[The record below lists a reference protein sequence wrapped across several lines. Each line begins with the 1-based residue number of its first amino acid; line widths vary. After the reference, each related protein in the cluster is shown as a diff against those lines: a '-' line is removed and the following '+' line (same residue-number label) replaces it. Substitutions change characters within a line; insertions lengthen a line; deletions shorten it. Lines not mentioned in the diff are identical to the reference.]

1 MDNKQLKQNN
11 KALLTGTIVYAIGN
25 LGTKILT
32 FLIVPLY
39 TYYISTSDMGDYDL
53 LLTSVS
59 LLTPLISLQISDA
72 SYNWMIRRTTSNEI
86 CIKATYGYLLK
97 SCAIAVII
105 IGLVSR
111 FLYIWNVEIFLAI
124 LVLQP
129 ILETTQKILRGLK
142 NQKLF
147 AASGI
152 IYTGILVTLNFVT
165 VCIWKLGVTS
175 LLINTVISH
184 IISIVL
190 IFCLEKRMRCLT
202 VTVDKT
208 ELIVTQKEMLK
219 YSMPLVPSTL
229 SWWVMSVS
237 DRYVIRFFLG
247 SSFNGIY
254 AIATKFPSVLQTFY
268 VLFNN
273 SWTDMALANLHS
285 KEESSK
291 YVSDIFE
298 KMYIFSFSMIC
309 CLIPLTKIVTQVILS
324 SDYKIGSVYIGF
336 LYLGAIFQGYSTF
349 ASVGYLQNKKTSR
362 AATSSMIGAIVNI
375 FIDLILI
382 KSVGLFAAALST
394 YAGFLVMWVVRM
406 YDIRTDWPIKVKK
419 LKFVVLTLLST
430 FVATITIW
438 TSIKIDIVITG
449 IFGILFLALNKDYIV
464 LILKKIKNRQHK
476 TEFR

>member
-1 MDNKQLKQNN
+1 MDSKQVKQNN

-53 LLTSVS
+53 LMTSVS
-59 LLTPLISLQISDA
+59 LLAPLISLKISDA
-72 SYNWMIRRTTSNEI
+72 TYNWMIKQTASNEI
-86 CIKATYGYLLK
+86 CMKATYNYLLK
-97 SCAIAVII
+97 SCAVAVII
-105 IGLVSR
+105 IGIASR
-111 FLYIWNVEIFLAI
+111 FFHIWNVWLFLAI
-124 LVLQP
+124 LVLEP

-165 VCIWKLGVTS
+165 VCILKLGVTS
-175 LLINTVISH
+175 LLANTVISH
-184 IISIVL
+184 IISIAL
-190 IFCLEKRMRCLT
+190 IFCLEKRIRCLS
-202 VTVDKT
+202 VTVDKA
-208 ELIVTQKEMLK
+208 ELVITQKEMLK

-254 AIATKFPSVLQTFY
+254 AIATKFPSVLQTFF

-273 SWTDMALANLHS
+273 AWTDMALANLHS

-291 YVSDIFE
+291 YVSVIFE
-298 KMYIFSFSMIC
+298 KMYVFSFSLIC

-336 LYLGAIFQGYSTF
+336 LYLGAIFQGFSTF
-349 ASVGYLQNKKTSR
+349 ASVGYLQNKKTTR
-362 AATSSMIGAIVNI
+362 AASSSVAGAIVNI
-375 FIDLILI
+375 VIDLILI
-382 KSVGLFAAALST
+382 KTVGLFAAALST
-394 YAGFLVMWVVRM
+394 YAGFLVMWLVRM
-406 YDIRTDWPIKVKK
+406 YDIRNDWPIKVQK
-419 LKFVVLTLLST
+419 LKFVAMTVTAT
-430 FVATITIW
+430 IIATITIW
-438 TSIKIDIVITG
+438 TPTSIDIVITG
-449 IFGILFLALNKDYIV
+449 IFGIVFLALNRDYLM
-464 LILKKIKNRQHK
+464 LIKRKIKK
-476 TEFR
+476 

>member
-1 MDNKQLKQNN
+1 MDNKQIKQNN

-53 LLTSVS
+53 LITSVS
-59 LLTPLISLQISDA
+59 LLTPLISLKISDA
-72 SYNWMIRRTTSNEI
+72 TYNWMIKKTARNEV
-86 CIKATYGYLLK
+86 CIKATYNYLLK
-97 SCAIAVII
+97 SCILAVII
-105 IGLVSR
+105 IGAASR
-111 FLYIWNVEIFLAI
+111 FVHSWNVGLFLAI
-124 LVLQP
+124 MVLEP

-152 IYTGILVTLNFVT
+152 IYTGILVSLNFLT
-165 VCIWKLGVTS
+165 VCVWKLGVTS
-175 LLINTVISH
+175 LLVNTIISH
-184 IISIVL
+184 VISIVL
-190 IFCLEKRMRCLT
+190 IFCLEKRMRCLSA
-202 VTVDKT
+202 VVDKS
-208 ELIVTQKEMLK
+208 ELLITQKEMLK

-247 SSFNGIY
+247 ASYNGIY
-254 AIATKFPSVLQTFY
+254 AIATKFPSVLQTFF

-273 SWTDMALANLHS
+273 AWTDMALANIHS

-291 YVSDIFE
+291 YVSDVFE
-298 KMYIFSFSMIC
+298 KMYVFSFSMIC

-324 SDYKIGSVYIGF
+324 ADYKIGSVYIGF

-349 ASVGYLQNKKTSR
+349 ASVGYLQNKKTAK
-362 AATSSMIGAIVNI
+362 AATSSVAGAVVNLV
-375 FIDLILI
+375 IDLILI

-394 YAGFLVMWVVRM
+394 YAGFLVMWIVRM
-406 YDIRTDWPIKVKK
+406 YDIRKDWPIKVKK
-419 LKFVVLTLLST
+419 VKFIALTMLST
-430 FVATITIW
+430 LVATVTIW
-438 TSIKIDIVITG
+438 TSIKIDAVITV
-449 IFGILFLALNKDYIV
+449 IFWILFFVLNKDYIV
-464 LILKKIKNRQHK
+464 LVLKKLGKR
-476 TEFR
+476 

>member
-1 MDNKQLKQNN
+1 MDNKQIKENN
-11 KALLTGTIVYAIGN
+11 KTLLIGTIVYAIGN

-53 LLTSVS
+53 LITSVS
-59 LLTPLISLQISDA
+59 LLAPLISLKISDA
-72 SYNWMIRRTTSNEI
+72 TYNWMIKRVASNEV
-86 CIKATYGYLLK
+86 CIKATYDYLLK
-97 SCAIAVII
+97 SCAFAVTI
-105 IGLVSR
+105 IGIASL
-111 FLYIWNVEIFLAI
+111 FIHIWNIGLFLAI
-124 LVLQP
+124 LVLEP

-152 IYTGILVTLNFVT
+152 IYTGILVSLNFFT

-175 LLINTVISH
+175 LLVNTVISH
-184 IISIVL
+184 LISIAL

-208 ELIVTQKEMLK
+208 ELQITQKEMLK

-229 SWWVMSVS
+229 SWWIMSVS

-254 AIATKFPSVLQTFY
+254 AIATKFPSVLQTFF

-273 SWTDMALANLHS
+273 AWTDMALANLHS
-285 KEESSK
+285 KGKSSK

-298 KMYIFSFSMIC
+298 KMYVFSFSLIC
-309 CLIPLTKIVTQVILS
+309 CLIPLTKIATQVILS
-324 SDYKIGSVYIGF
+324 SDYKVGSVYIGY

-349 ASVGYLQNKKTSR
+349 ASVGYLQNKKTAR
-362 AATSSMIGAIVNI
+362 AATSSVAGAIINLFV
-375 FIDLILI
+375 DLILI
-382 KSVGLFAAALST
+382 KSIGVFAAALST
-394 YAGFLVMWVVRM
+394 YAGFFVMWLVRM
-406 YDIRTDWPIKVKK
+406 YDIRKDWPINVKKVK
-419 LKFVVLTLLST
+419 FITLTILST
-430 FVATITIW
+430 LVATVTIW
-438 TSIKIDIVITG
+438 TSVKADMIITV
-449 IFGILFLALNKDYIV
+449 IFGILFLMLNKDYIV
-464 LILKKIKNRQHK
+464 LILKKLRKRRANHG
-476 TEFR
+476 